1 MLKPKKLIRN
11 IKRLRNLWVE
21 IPPRNRQLV
30 YCGLELHVPEVRYRY
45 SACGRTFTNRVV
57 FQADT
62 VEQFACAQPEVL
74 ERLLDTLGMIFVPY
88 FFPLADFGTVSI
100 ESRFFHD
107 RHRHF
112 WEQFFWQGLAEFRYV
127 NGLEPTRRIRV
138 LGGASGEGPAPLKVE
153 SDPRLLLL
161 NGGGKDT
168 AVLIEI
174 VRAMAVPFG
183 IFSWQ
188 PNEARIR
195 IAEIAT
201 AREHLRATTHI
212 DEGIARFAR
221 YRWFSAVP
229 GAVVSFLALIVAYL
243 HRYRYVALGNEYSAN
258 FGNVGYRGM
267 EINHQYTKSFE
278 FETAFDEFVHA
289 HLIQGIRTF
298 SLLRPLYDLRIAK
311 LFSRMEGYFPA
322 FVSCN
327 DGDYGTWCKR
337 CPKCAFV
344 FLALRAF
351 LAEEKLREI
360 FGENLFQR
368 REIRAHLYDMVAG
381 SVHPWECI
389 GTKEEC
395 RFALRLVLDRLPG
408 VDFPEWPRRRDLEAS
423 LRSLDV
429 EAAQRTYLDGFHHP
443 HRVPTELLDRLKV
456 AVDSLS

>member
-1 MLKPKKLIRN
+1 MLRPKKLIRN
-11 IKRLRNLWVE
+11 IKRVQNLWIE

-30 YCGLELHVPEVRYRY
+30 YHGLELHVPEVRYRY

-62 VEQFACAQPEVL
+62 AERLAHAQPEVL
-74 ERLLDTLGMIFVPY
+74 DRLLDALGMAFVPY
-88 FFPLADFGTVSI
+88 FFPLADFGTVSV
-100 ESRFFHD
+100 ESPFFHD
-107 RHRHF
+107 RHRPF
-112 WEQFFWQGLAEFRYV
+112 WERFFWQGLAEFRYI

-153 SDPRLLLL
+153 TDPKLLLL
-161 NGGGKDT
+161 NGGGKDS
-168 AVLIEI
+168 AVAIEI

-183 IFSWQ
+183 MFSWQ
-188 PNEARIR
+188 PNEARMQL
-195 IAEIAT
+195 AEIAKPP
-201 AREHLRATTHI
+201 EHLRATTHL
-212 DEGIARFAR
+212 DRGLARFGR
-221 YRWFSAVP
+221 YRWASAVP
-229 GAVVSFLALIVAYL
+229 GALVSFLALIVAHL

-258 FGNVGYRGM
+258 FGNVTHRGM

-289 HLIQGIRTF
+289 HLISGIHTF

-311 LFSRMEGYFPA
+311 LFSRMEGYFRA

-327 DGDYGTWCKR
+327 TGDGTWCKR

-344 FLALRAF
+344 FLALRSF
-351 LAEEKLREI
+351 ISNEKLREI
-360 FGENLFQR
+360 FAEDLFQR
-368 REIRAHLYDMVAG
+368 REIRVHLYDMVAG
-381 SVHPWECI
+381 TVHPWECI

-408 VDFPEWPRRRDLEAS
+408 VDFPEWPRRRHFEAA
-423 LRSLDV
+423 LGSLDV
-429 EAAQRTYLDGFHHP
+429 EAAQRMYIDGFHDP
-443 HRVPTELLDRLKV
+443 HRVPPEFLDRLKV